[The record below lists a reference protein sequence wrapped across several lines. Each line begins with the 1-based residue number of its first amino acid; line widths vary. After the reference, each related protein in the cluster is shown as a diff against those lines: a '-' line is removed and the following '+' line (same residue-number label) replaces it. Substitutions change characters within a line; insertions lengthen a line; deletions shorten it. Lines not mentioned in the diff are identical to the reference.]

1 MLTRDDCTVDNA
13 LSVYQEVRDTEL
25 KYVGFKDIG
34 LNFKRLYELAALI
47 RSGGQKVVFE
57 VVSERKEDE
66 LRSAQAAIDIGAEY
80 LLGGTHVHEVV
91 KILAGSGIRYF
102 PFPGRVVS
110 HPSKLCGTIK
120 EIVDSAQRLVAVEGV
135 DGLDLL
141 AYRYEGDVA
150 TLVQSLVSAVDAP
163 VIAAGGID
171 SDEKIESLTEAGV
184 WGFTI
189 GSAILNLRYPLSGA
203 TIRDKVA
210 LILKSVGSREA
221 KENYERTIHLCD

>member
-1 MLTRDDCTVDNA
+1 MLTRDDRTVDDA

-34 LNFKRLYELAALI
+34 LNFKRLNELAAAI

-80 LLGGTHVHEVV
+80 LLGGTHVLEVV
-91 KILAGSGIRYF
+91 EILAGSGIRYF
-102 PFPGRVVS
+102 PFPGRVVG
-110 HPSKLCGTIK
+110 HPSKLNGSIE

-171 SDEKIESLTEAGV
+171 SDQKIDGLTEAGV

-210 LILKSVGSREA
+210 LILKSVRSREEE
-221 KENYERTIHLCD
+221 ENYERTIHLCD